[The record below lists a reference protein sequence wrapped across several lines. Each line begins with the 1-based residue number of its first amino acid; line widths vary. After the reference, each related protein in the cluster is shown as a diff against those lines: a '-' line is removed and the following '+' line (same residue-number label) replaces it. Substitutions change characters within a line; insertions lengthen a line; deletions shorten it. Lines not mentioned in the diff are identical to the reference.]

1 MDLILFGPP
10 GAGKGTQAK
19 RLVAAH
25 GIPQISTGDLMRAER
40 KSGSELGKRFD
51 EYMSQGKLVPDAMVI
66 ELMEKRL
73 TQDDA
78 KDGAIFDGFPRTVA
92 QAEALDSL
100 LAKLGRKIDKVVVID
115 VAREEIVERVT
126 GRRLCEE
133 TGREY
138 HIRYNPPPP
147 GVKVTQRGD
156 DTEETAHKRYDT
168 FEQNTLPVLPHYEA
182 KGLVAKV
189 NGVGALDEVTTRIE
203 AVLPS

>member
-25 GIPQISTGDLMRAER
+25 DIPQISTGDLMRAER
-40 KSGSELGKRFD
+40 KSGSELGQRFD
-51 EYMSQGKLVPDAMVI
+51 EFMSQGKLVPDAMVI

-73 TQDDA
+73 TREDA
-78 KDGAIFDGFPRTVA
+78 KRGAIFDGFPRTVA
-92 QAEALDSL
+92 QAEALDAL
-100 LAKLGRKIDKVVVID
+100 LAKLGRQIDKVVVID
-115 VAREEIVERVT
+115 VAREEIVERIT

-147 GVKVTQRGD
+147 DVKVTQRGD

-182 KGLVAKV
+182 KGLGAKV
-189 NGVGALDEVTTRIE
+189 DGVGALDEVTTRIE
-203 AVLPS
+203 AVLPR